1 MTRQV
6 EKDRKNVLIGKT
18 NKMRLLSKPRFASY
32 IEKRNFVGNSCKKK
46 CQV

>member
-6 EKDRKNVLIGKT
+6 GKDRKNVLIGKT
-18 NKMRLLSKPRFASY
+18 NKMQLLSKACFASY